1 MSRRRAT
8 GFAVLTVL
16 MSFVATLFVGIAPAH
31 ATEVDKTIGY
41 RCSSSFGSGASGV
54 RVRVTIPDRV
64 RKGVEVPA
72 RTVRFSIRVPANMVA
87 AMRTYG
93 VDSVSAEGRA
103 AYLIGALRRPIRNLQ
118 IPETAVPASG
128 GMTLRGTGRAAAF
141 TPEETG
147 TFAVKVT
154 KSLTATAT
162 ARGGLA
168 GSGTSAALSCAVR
181 QGESR
186 RLATLQV
193 VR

>member
-8 GFAVLTVL
+8 RFAVLTVL
-16 MSFVATLFVGIAPAH
+16 LSFATSLFSVAPAG
-31 ATEVDKTIGY
+31 ATEVDKRIGY
-41 RCSSSFGSGASGV
+41 RCSSSFGSGSSDV
-54 RVRVTIPDRV
+54 RIKVTIPDQV
-64 RKGVEVPA
+64 RKGVQVSA
-72 RTVRFSIRVPANMVA
+72 RTVSFSIQVPADMVGV
-87 AMRTYG
+87 MRTYG

-103 AYLIGALRRPIRNLQ
+103 SYLVGALRRPIKNLQ
-118 IPETAVPASG
+118 IPDTDVPATG

-154 KSLTATAT
+154 RRIAATAT
-162 ARGGLA
+162 AHGGI
-168 GSGTSAALSCAVR
+168 GDGRSVDLSCAVR
-181 QGESR
+181 RGESR

>member
-8 GFAVLTVL
+8 RFAVLTAL
-16 MSFVATLFVGIAPAH
+16 LALATSLSSVAPAG
-31 ATEVDKTIGY
+31 ATDVDRRIGY
-41 RCSSSFGSGASGV
+41 RCSSSFGSGASDVRIKVTLPDQVRRGV
-54 RVRVTIPDRV
+54 QVSARTVTFPI
-64 RKGVEVPA
+64 EVPA
-72 RTVRFSIRVPANMVA
+72 DMVDV
-87 AMRTYG
+87 MRTYG

-103 AYLIGALRRPIRNLQ
+103 SYLVGDIRRPIRNLR
-118 IPETAVPASG
+118 IPETDVPASG

-154 KSLTATAT
+154 RRIAATAT
-162 ARGGLA
+162 ARGGFA
-168 GSGTSAALSCAVR
+168 GSGMSADLSCAVR